1 MEELL
6 QDIPTIDSLPEAPS
20 AETMADH
27 QEQEVIKVESKPTEP
42 QESFKQLRAAKLK
55 AERERD
61 ELLRQIQAQS
71 ATQAPQEEE
80 DVNLDADALV
90 EGKHYKKMQAK
101 IKRLEQRLENSYQQS
116 TQTAVEAKLKAQYP
130 DFDKI
135 VSGENIAQLRD
146 QYPEIAATLHSTA
159 DIYSK
164 AVSAYTMIKRLGIA
178 QDDVYQ
184 EDRLKAQANAAKPR
198 PLASVSPQQGDSP
211 LSRANAF
218 ANGLTDDLKKQLH
231 KEMME
236 AMKNK

>member
-20 AETMADH
+20 AEIMADN

-71 ATQAPQEEE
+71 AAQAPQEDE